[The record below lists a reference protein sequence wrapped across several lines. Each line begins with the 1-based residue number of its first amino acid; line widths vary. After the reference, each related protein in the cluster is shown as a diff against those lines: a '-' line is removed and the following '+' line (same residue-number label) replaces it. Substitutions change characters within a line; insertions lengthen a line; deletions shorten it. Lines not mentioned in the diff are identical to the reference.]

1 MNGTWRKR
9 TTGRSSVAA
18 EVLLAVLLGAA
29 GCRKDG
35 AAGGVTAKTKVPSVA
50 TERVAQGTLARSL
63 EMTGEVV
70 PVEQVQISATVD
82 GPVGYLPW
90 REGDRV
96 DAGQKLVVIDRELF
110 RAEAAAAE
118 AALAL
123 AQARL
128 DDLKAGT
135 RPEEIEKARQE
146 LRETE
151 QSATF
156 ERADQARVSQ
166 LVGSGALPAEERD
179 RARVRLTAAEARLSA
194 ARTQLGMLETGS
206 TPTAIAV
213 QAAAVKES
221 AAKLGIAR
229 ARLGECLIA
238 APFAGTVTR
247 VFARKGDMA
256 ALKTPLLELA
266 DLATLVVRCAV
277 PEAHASEVREGMAAR
292 VRLDAIPAA
301 PFEARVKRVFPQ
313 LDEHTRTRT
322 VELEVPAGVGVAP
335 GMFGRIRLTLETFS
349 DAVAVPVQAVT
360 AMPSGKRVAFVVADG
375 RAAERTVR
383 VGIEDGGR
391 LQILDGLQPGEQVV
405 VTGQE
410 KLKDGAEVRL
420 AEKPGSGP
428 SGGQAGGPVPGG
440 KGKEAGR

>member
-1 MNGTWRKR
+1 MSGTWRR
-9 TTGRSSVAA
+9 TTRRMSVAA
-18 EVLLAVLLGAA
+18 ALFLAVLLGAA
-29 GCRKDG
+29 GCRKAG
-35 AAGGVTAKTKVPSVA
+35 AADGGTAKKKVPAVA
-50 TERVAQGTLARSL
+50 AERVARVTLARAI

-70 PVEQVQISATVD
+70 PVEQVRISATVD
-82 GPVGYLPW
+82 GPIGFLPW

-96 DAGQKLVVIDRELF
+96 AAGQKLVVIERDMF

-128 DDLKAGT
+128 DDLKVGT

-156 ERADQARVSQ
+156 ERADQARVAQ
-166 LVGSGALPAEERD
+166 LVESGALPAEERD
-179 RARVRLTAAEARLSA
+179 RARVRLTSAEARLSA

-213 QAAAVKES
+213 QAAAVKEA
-221 AAKLGIAR
+221 AAKLGVAR
-229 ARLGECLIA
+229 ARLDECVIA

-247 VFARKGDMA
+247 IFARQGDMA
-256 ALKTPLLELA
+256 ALKAPLLELS

-277 PEAHASEVREGMAAR
+277 PEAYASEVREGMAAR
-292 VRLDAIPAA
+292 VRLDAMPAA
-301 PFEARVKRVFPQ
+301 PFVARVARVFPQ
-313 LDEHTRTRT
+313 LDAQTRTRT
-322 VELEVPAGVGVAP
+322 VELEVPDGAGVAP
-335 GMFGRIRLTLETFS
+335 GMFGRVRLTLETFA

-360 AMPSGKRVAFVVADG
+360 AAPSGKQAVFVVTDGRVAE
-375 RAAERTVR
+375 RAVR

-420 AEKPGSGP
+420 TEKAGAGPAGNKADGS
-428 SGGQAGGPVPGG
+428 APGG
-440 KGKEAGR
+440 KGKEARR